1 MRHPHK
7 SNRQFPLSSIGI
19 NAPRWAYR
27 DAHLPNLLP
36 TDSGSTS
43 FCSSHC
49 LYWSFHRNGG
59 TVPHFFWSL
68 RTFIT
73 ELPLQEPLPFLQVS
87 LKQAEWLTMLMS
99 VGFVAILAFLANR
112 TKLGLAWKA
121 TVTDPDIASSFGV
134 DIIQVR
140 YLNFSLDL
148 L

>member
-1 MRHPHK
+1 M
-7 SNRQFPLSSIGI
+7 
-19 NAPRWAYR
+19 
-27 DAHLPNLLP
+27 
-36 TDSGSTS
+36 
-43 FCSSHC
+43 
-49 LYWSFHRNGG
+49 
-59 TVPHFFWSL
+59 
-68 RTFIT
+68 
-73 ELPLQEPLPFLQVS
+73 QVS